1 MSTASPEEKTRV
13 LFVCVHNSARSQ
25 MAEAFLNQMAGEGFE
40 AESAG
45 FEPEPLNPLVVEVM
59 KEVGIDISTN
69 QAKSVFGLYK
79 EGRLYD
85 YVVTVCEE
93 SQAERCP
100 LFPGRVTRLDWPFQ
114 NPATLTGSQQ
124 ERLAKTREIRDQIRK
139 KVEEFVGEHSRK
151 RRGPMKDL
159 STILK
164 VLSDETKPHLV
175 QPTTGA
181 WGSPKDPLGTRTTF
195 DRWARA

>member
-1 MSTASPEEKTRV
+1 MNAAQDEGKTRV

-25 MAEAFLNQMAGEGFE
+25 MAEAFLNQMAGERFE

-59 KEVGIDISTN
+59 KELDIDISAK

-85 YVVTVCEE
+85 YVITVCGE

-100 LFPGRVTRLDWPFQ
+100 IFPGRVMRLEWPFQ
-114 NPATLTGSQQ
+114 NPGGLTESR
-124 ERLAKTREIRDQIRK
+124 EEMLAKTREIRDQIRQR
-139 KVEEFVGEHSRK
+139 VEEFIGEHSRK
-151 RRGPMKDL
+151 R
-159 STILK
+159 
-164 VLSDETKPHLV
+164 
-175 QPTTGA
+175 GA
-181 WGSPKDPLGTRTTF
+181 R
-195 DRWARA
+195 